1 MFLITA
7 AEIQTALA
15 TGSTIMVVIDYLPM
29 QRRKVMTKLTQQ
41 FSLFVLIFHC

>member
-15 TGSTIMVVIDYLPM
+15 TGSAIMAVIDYL
-29 QRRKVMTKLTQQ
+29 QCNAAKWWQSSRKQL
-41 FSLFVLIFHC
+41 SLFVL